1 MAPGSPIS
9 PASMLTAL
17 VAESTL
23 SGGKNERRQRRFGS
37 IGIFHGG
44 RHDRRR
50 ADQDDRALGPLLL
63 ALVFF
68 SVALT
73 GLTRQ
78 GPATAGS

>member
-37 IGIFHGG
+37 IGIFMVGAMIG
-44 RHDRRR
+44 
-50 ADQDDRALGPLLL
+50 A
-63 ALVFF
+63 
-68 SVALT
+68 ALT
-73 GLTRQ
+73 RTIAPLAPCFWRWCSSRWRSPG
-78 GPATAGS
+78 